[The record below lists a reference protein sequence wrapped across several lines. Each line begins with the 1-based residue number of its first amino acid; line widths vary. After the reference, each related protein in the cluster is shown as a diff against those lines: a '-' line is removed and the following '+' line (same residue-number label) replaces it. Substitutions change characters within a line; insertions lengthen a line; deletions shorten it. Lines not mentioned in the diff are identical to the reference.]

1 MTKLCI
7 KCHTPVD
14 QQLYFCVCEHCLEG
28 LRERGNTRQERIEAR
43 FERLVERNCDVGAMA
58 WDFDCLWILAEQAE
72 DFLDGKRG
80 K

>member
-1 MTKLCI
+1 MKGDELRL
-7 KCHTPVD
+7 VEA
-14 QQLYFCVCEHCLEG
+14 FCVKCG
-28 LRERGNTRQERIEAR
+28 AQNQVYKWVDDRRSRIEAR